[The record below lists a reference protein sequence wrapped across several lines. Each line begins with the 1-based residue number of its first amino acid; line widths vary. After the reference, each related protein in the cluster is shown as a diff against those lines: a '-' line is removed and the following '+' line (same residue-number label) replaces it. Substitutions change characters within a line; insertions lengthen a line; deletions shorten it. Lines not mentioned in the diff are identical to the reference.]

1 MTGDETGFGSVP
13 IDWGEEPAPNLAAFD
28 SYEQAL
34 AEFEWSIPETFNIA
48 TDVVTRHA
56 GKRGRV
62 AMYQEIESRRGDR
75 NREATHTFWQLDRR
89 SNELAN
95 ALADRGV
102 GRGDRV
108 AVVGSRS
115 DRVMLASLAAWKLGA
130 ITVPLSV
137 LYGPDGLNYRL
148 SDCEPSAIFVAVDR
162 LDAVAEAIADLD
174 SVGTVVGFGA
184 EPDSGS
190 FEGVRTV
197 AFSAFGGEHRFEA
210 VETEPTDPAII
221 LYTSGTTGEPK
232 GVLQAHQALI
242 GWLPS
247 FQMCFELPW
256 REDDPVLYVTPDLA
270 WIGGLNLVLNA
281 WHYGCPVF
289 RYDSESGFD
298 PAQTL
303 DNIEKWGLTRAVMVP
318 GMLKPMSELD
328 VSRWDLSTLSV
339 VMSGSEP
346 VSDTLYDFVTGE
358 MGAELNEMYGQTEAI
373 HVVTSCSQWFDVEP
387 GSLGYPVPG
396 HEVAV
401 VDRQSGERKPD
412 DEVGMIALRRPDSVM
427 FRELWDDPAR
437 TEARFVDDW
446 MKTEDLGYRD
456 NEGRLWF
463 TSRDDDLILT
473 SGYRVAPSEVENSI
487 LKLDVVANVGVIGV
501 DDDRR
506 GTIVKAVVSPSEG
519 VERTEELKKRI
530 KTHVRENLAKYQY
543 PREVEFVDELPTT
556 VTGKIQR
563 HQLEARE
570 QGSP

>member
-1 MTGDETGFGSVP
+1 MTGDDTGFGSVR
-13 IDWGEEPAPNLAAFD
+13 IDWDEEPVPNLASFEG
-28 SYEQAL
+28 YEHAR
-34 AEFEWSIPETFNIA
+34 ENFEWSIPETFNVA

-56 GKRGRV
+56 QRRGRV
-62 AMYQEIESRRGDR
+62 AMYQEIEAERDES
-75 NREATHTFWQLDRR
+75 NRETTHTFWQLDRQ
-89 SNELAN
+89 SNRVAN
-95 ALADRGV
+95 ALADRGLR
-102 GRGDRV
+102 RGDRV

-115 DRVMLASLAAWKLGA
+115 DRVLLANLAAWKLGA
-130 ITVPLSV
+130 ISVPLSV
-137 LYGPDGLNYRL
+137 LYGPDGLEYRL
-148 SDCEPSAIFVAVDR
+148 ADCEPSVIFAAADR
-162 LDAVAEAIADLD
+162 LDAVTEASDGLD
-174 SVGTVVGFGA
+174 SVEAVVGFGT
-184 EPDSGS
+184 EPDVDAV
-190 FEGVRTV
+190 ETV
-197 AFSAFGGEHRFEA
+197 AFSALGGSHRFEA

-289 RYDSESGFD
+289 RYDSDSGFD

-303 DNIEKWGLTRAVMVP
+303 DNIEKWGLTRAVLVP
-318 GMLKPMSELD
+318 AMLKPMSELD
-328 VSRWDLSTLSV
+328 ISRWDLSTLSV

-346 VSDTLYDFVTGE
+346 VSDTLYDFVTEE

-401 VDRQSGERKPD
+401 VDARDGERKPD
-412 DEVGMIALRRPDSVM
+412 DEVGMIALRRPDPVV

-456 NEGRLWF
+456 DEGRLWF
-463 TSRDDDLILT
+463 KSRGDDLILT
-473 SGYRVAPSEVENSI
+473 AGYRVAPSEVENSI
-487 LKLDVVANVGVIGV
+487 LQFGTVANVGVIGV

-506 GTIVKAVVSPSEG
+506 GTIIKAFVRLSEG
-519 VERTEELKKRI
+519 AERDEKLKEQI

-543 PREVEFVDELPTT
+543 PREIAFVDELPTT
-556 VTGKIQR
+556 VTGKLQR
-563 HQLEARE
+563 HRLEARE
-570 QGSP
+570 NSST